1 MRLTIKDISGRS
13 LGSIMTPC
21 NARTDW
27 IYETI
32 EREFEC
38 SEDEISFDEDEN
50 LGDVILVRGEIV
62 ARTVSDI
69 GWRAMR

>member
-21 NARTDW
+21 DARTDW
-27 IYETI
+27 IYETVQ
-32 EREFEC
+32 REFEC
-38 SEDEISFDEDEN
+38 SEGDISFDEHED

-62 ARTVSDI
+62 ARTVSAA
-69 GWRAMR
+69 GWRA